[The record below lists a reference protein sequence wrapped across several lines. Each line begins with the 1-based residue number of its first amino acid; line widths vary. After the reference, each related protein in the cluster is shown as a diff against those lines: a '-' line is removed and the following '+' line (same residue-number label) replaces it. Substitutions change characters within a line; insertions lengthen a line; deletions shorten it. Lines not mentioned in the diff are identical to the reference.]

1 MAFPPEAQ
9 PRSRLEASRLRLA
22 QTCLHTDPLGSLMG
36 GAGTPCSQGPGHPGE
51 RANSPP
57 PHARSTCRRQQPP
70 QLRSSLAPCAPVPP
84 VRLRRTLPAAHR
96 DAPRLGH
103 ALASGRG
110 ARFPEHGSGRGAGT
124 GSTDLLPLP
133 RNHAD
138 PLAGAEVRQD
148 PGGRGL
154 RLRSEQ
160 PGPRL
165 APAAAAATSRST
177 KAGGLEEFPLGRRSE
192 LRDPRGCQAPAPDLV
207 AARGGGRLAEGH
219 QDRLCFGS

>member
-1 MAFPPEAQ
+1 MLSRARPSWGASKQPP
-9 PRSRLEASRLRLA
+9 
-22 QTCLHTDPLGSLMG
+22 
-36 GAGTPCSQGPGHPGE
+36 TPCQIDL
-51 RANSPP
+51 SPP
-57 PHARSTCRRQQPP
+57 AAAPAP
-70 QLRSSLAPCAPVPP
+70 LLAGPMCSGAPRPS
-84 VRLRRTLPAAHR
+84 AAHAAR
-96 DAPRLGH
+96 GPQRRSPAGPCVGVRPR
-103 ALASGRG
+103 